1 MSKFIILEK
10 EYNNYKTINNII
22 DLYKS
27 DVKNIKYFEN
37 AIERF
42 ILARCQIYDPP
53 YGFHYIDK
61 TKEMPIIKILFKE
74 LNKKKDM
81 YKFDIKKMVNDI
93 LNIIQNNAKINNSI
107 KTSDQNN
114 KPQIN
119 DNVIMYKDFLYKL
132 NQKDTNLLKKT
143 NLINFTICLLRY
155 KSILS
160 KGQHCALPQSTYDIL
175 YNKYNFKVEGFS
187 SPFNSRL
194 NKYNDTYIGSLFYE
208 IDKYFGS
215 IGKFSLVNI
224 LDDKIKGNWMVNP
237 PFISELLTETAEIIL
252 EGLDKLTF
260 NRTFIFMMP
269 YWDDNEG
276 LIKLR
281 ESKYHHK
288 SIILPKF
295 DSYIECDDKKIK
307 TQSDTILIVI
317 TNDNT
322 FSIDDNLIINSAKY

>member
-1 MSKFIILEK
+1 MNKLLILEK
-10 EYNNYKTINNII
+10 EYNNYKTINKII
-22 DLYKS
+22 DLYNTDS
-27 DVKNIKYFEN
+27 KNIKYFEN

-53 YGFHYIDK
+53 YGFHPIDK
-61 TKEMPIIKILFKE
+61 TKEMSIIKILFKE

-81 YKFDIKKMVNDI
+81 YKFDIKKMINDI
-93 LNIIQNNAKINNSI
+93 LNIIQNNANINNSI
-107 KTSDQNN
+107 KKSQT
-114 KPQIN
+114 KPTIN
-119 DNVIMYKDFLYKL
+119 DNVIIYKDFIYKL
-132 NQKDTNLLKKT
+132 NQKEIILLQKT
-143 NLINFTICLLRY
+143 NLINFIICLLRY

-187 SPFNSRL
+187 SPFNSKL

-224 LDDKIKGNWMVNP
+224 LDEKIKGNWMVNP

-252 EGLDKLTF
+252 EGLDKLKF
-260 NRTFIFMMP
+260 SRTFIFMMP

-281 ESKYHHK
+281 KSKYHYK

-295 DSYIECDDKKIK
+295 QSYIECDDKKIR
-307 TQSDTILIVI
+307 TQSDTILIVVS
-317 TNDNT
+317 NDSK

>member
-1 MSKFIILEK
+1 MNKLLILEK
-10 EYNNYKTINNII
+10 EYNNYKTINKII
-22 DLYKS
+22 DLYNTDS
-27 DVKNIKYFEN
+27 KNIKYFEN

-53 YGFHYIDK
+53 YGFHPIDK
-61 TKEMPIIKILFKE
+61 TKEMSIIKILFKE

-81 YKFDIKKMVNDI
+81 YKFDIKKMINDI
-93 LNIIQNNAKINNSI
+93 LNIIQNNANINNSI
-107 KTSDQNN
+107 KKSQT
-114 KPQIN
+114 KPTIN
-119 DNVIMYKDFLYKL
+119 DNVIIYKDFIYKL
-132 NQKDTNLLKKT
+132 NQKEIILLQKT
-143 NLINFTICLLRY
+143 NLINFIICLLRY

-187 SPFNSRL
+187 SPFNSKL

-252 EGLDKLTF
+252 EGLDKLKF
-260 NRTFIFMMP
+260 SRTFIFMMP

-295 DSYIECDDKKIK
+295 QSYIECDDKKIR
-307 TQSDTILIVI
+307 TQSDTILIVVS
-317 TNDNT
+317 NDSK

>member
-1 MSKFIILEK
+1 MNKLLILEK
-10 EYNNYKTINNII
+10 EYNNYKTINKII
-22 DLYKS
+22 DLYNTDS
-27 DVKNIKYFEN
+27 KNIKYFEN

-53 YGFHYIDK
+53 YGFHPIDK
-61 TKEMPIIKILFKE
+61 TKEMSIIKILFKE

-81 YKFDIKKMVNDI
+81 YKFDIKKMINDI
-93 LNIIQNNAKINNSI
+93 LNIIQNNANINNSI
-107 KTSDQNN
+107 KKSQT
-114 KPQIN
+114 KPTIN
-119 DNVIMYKDFLYKL
+119 DNVIIYKDFIYKL
-132 NQKDTNLLKKT
+132 NQKETNLLQKT
-143 NLINFTICLLRY
+143 NLINFIICLLRY

-187 SPFNSRL
+187 SPFNSKL

-252 EGLDKLTF
+252 EGLDKLKF
-260 NRTFIFMMP
+260 SRTFIFMMP

-295 DSYIECDDKKIK
+295 QSYIECDDKKIR
-307 TQSDTILIVI
+307 TQSDTILIVV
-317 TNDNT
+317 TNDSK
-322 FSIDDNLIINSAKY
+322 FSIDDNLIIKSAKY

>member
-1 MSKFIILEK
+1 MNKLLILEK
-10 EYNNYKTINNII
+10 EYNNYKTINKII
-22 DLYKS
+22 DLYNTDS
-27 DVKNIKYFEN
+27 KNIKYFEN

-53 YGFHYIDK
+53 YGFHPIDK
-61 TKEMPIIKILFKE
+61 TKEMFIIKILFKE

-81 YKFDIKKMVNDI
+81 YKFDIKKMINDI
-93 LNIIQNNAKINNSI
+93 LNIIQNNANINNSI
-107 KTSDQNN
+107 KKSQT
-114 KPQIN
+114 KPTIN
-119 DNVIMYKDFLYKL
+119 DNVIIYKDFIYKL
-132 NQKDTNLLKKT
+132 NQKEIILLQKT
-143 NLINFTICLLRY
+143 NLINFIICLLRY

-187 SPFNSRL
+187 SPFNSKL

-252 EGLDKLTF
+252 EGLDKLKF
-260 NRTFIFMMP
+260 SRTFIFMMP

-295 DSYIECDDKKIK
+295 QSYIECDDKKIR
-307 TQSDTILIVI
+307 TQSDTILIVV
-317 TNDNT
+317 TNDSR

>member
-1 MSKFIILEK
+1 MSKLLILQK
-10 EYNNYKTINNII
+10 EYNNYKTINKII
-22 DLYKS
+22 DLYNT
-27 DVKNIKYFEN
+27 DPKNIKYFEN

-42 ILARCQIYDPP
+42 ILARCQLYDPP
-53 YGFHYIDK
+53 YGFHPIDK
-61 TKEMPIIKILFKE
+61 SKEMSIIKILFKE

-81 YKFDIKKMVNDI
+81 YKFDIKKMINDI
-93 LNIIQNNAKINNSI
+93 LNIIQHNAKVNNSL
-107 KTSDQNN
+107 KSDSTH
-114 KPQIN
+114 KPTIN
-119 DNVIMYKDFLYKL
+119 DNVIIYQDFIYKL
-132 NQKDTNLLKKT
+132 NQKETNLLKKT

-194 NKYNDTYIGSLFYE
+194 NKYDDTYIGSLFYE
-208 IDKYFGS
+208 VDKYFGS
-215 IGKFSLVNI
+215 IGKFSLANI
-224 LDDKIKGNWMVNP
+224 LDEKIKGNWMVNP

-260 NRTFIFMMP
+260 SRTFIFMMP

-295 DSYIECDDKKIK
+295 HSYIECDDKKIR
-307 TQSDTILIVI
+307 TQSDTILIVVS
-317 TNDNT
+317 NDSK

>member
-1 MSKFIILEK
+1 MNKLLILEK
-10 EYNNYKTINNII
+10 EYNNYKTINKII
-22 DLYKS
+22 DLYNT
-27 DVKNIKYFEN
+27 DLKNIKYFEN

-53 YGFHYIDK
+53 YGFHPIDK
-61 TKEMPIIKILFKE
+61 NKEMSIIKILFKE

-81 YKFDIKKMVNDI
+81 YKFDIKKMINDI
-93 LNIIQNNAKINNSI
+93 LNIIQNNANINNSI
-107 KTSDQNN
+107 KKSQT
-114 KPQIN
+114 KPTIN
-119 DNVIMYKDFLYKL
+119 DNIIIYKDFIYKL
-132 NQKDTNLLKKT
+132 NQKEIILLQKT
-143 NLINFTICLLRY
+143 NLTNFIICLLRY

-237 PFISELLTETAEIIL
+237 PFISELLTETAKIIL
-252 EGLDKLTF
+252 EGLDKLKF
-260 NRTFIFMMP
+260 SRAFIFMMP

-295 DSYIECDDKKIK
+295 QSYIECDDKKVR
-307 TQSDTILIVI
+307 TQSDTILIVV
-317 TNDNT
+317 TNDSK

>member
-1 MSKFIILEK
+1 MNKLLILEK
-10 EYNNYKTINNII
+10 EYNNYKTINKII
-22 DLYKS
+22 DLYNTDS
-27 DVKNIKYFEN
+27 KNIKYFEN

-53 YGFHYIDK
+53 YGFHPIDK
-61 TKEMPIIKILFKE
+61 TKEMSIIKILFKE

-81 YKFDIKKMVNDI
+81 YKFDIKKMINDI
-93 LNIIQNNAKINNSI
+93 LNIIQNNANINNSI
-107 KTSDQNN
+107 KKSQT
-114 KPQIN
+114 KPTIN
-119 DNVIMYKDFLYKL
+119 DNVIIYKDFIYKL
-132 NQKDTNLLKKT
+132 NQKEIILLQKT
-143 NLINFTICLLRY
+143 NLINFIICLLRY

-187 SPFNSRL
+187 SPFNSKL

-252 EGLDKLTF
+252 EGLDKLKF
-260 NRTFIFMMP
+260 SRTFIFMMP

-295 DSYIECDDKKIK
+295 QSYIECDDKKIR
-307 TQSDTILIVI
+307 TQSDTILIVV
-317 TNDNT
+317 TNDSR

>member
-1 MSKFIILEK
+1 MNKLLILEK
-10 EYNNYKTINNII
+10 EYNNYKAINKII
-22 DLYKS
+22 DLYNTDS
-27 DVKNIKYFEN
+27 KNIKYFEN

-42 ILARCQIYDPP
+42 ILSRCQIYEPP
-53 YGFHYIDK
+53 YGFHPIDK
-61 TKEMPIIKILFKE
+61 TKEMSIIKILFKE

-81 YKFDIKKMVNDI
+81 YKFDIKKMINDI
-93 LNIIQNNAKINNSI
+93 LNIIQNNANINNSI
-107 KTSDQNN
+107 KKSQT
-114 KPQIN
+114 KPTIN
-119 DNVIMYKDFLYKL
+119 DNIIIYKDFIYKL
-132 NQKDTNLLKKT
+132 NQKEIILLQKT
-143 NLINFTICLLRY
+143 NLTNFIICLLRY

-252 EGLDKLTF
+252 EGLDKLKF
-260 NRTFIFMMP
+260 SRTFIFMMP
-269 YWDDNEG
+269 YWDDNDG

-281 ESKYHHK
+281 KSKYHHK

-295 DSYIECDDKKIK
+295 QSYIECDDKKVR
-307 TQSDTILIVI
+307 TQSDTILIVV
-317 TNDNT
+317 TNDSK

>member
-1 MSKFIILEK
+1 MNKLLILEK
-10 EYNNYKTINNII
+10 EYNNYKTINKII
-22 DLYKS
+22 DLYNTDS
-27 DVKNIKYFEN
+27 KNIKYFEN

-53 YGFHYIDK
+53 YGFHPIDK
-61 TKEMPIIKILFKE
+61 TKEMFIIKILFKE

-81 YKFDIKKMVNDI
+81 YKFDIKKMINDI
-93 LNIIQNNAKINNSI
+93 LNIIQNNANINNSI
-107 KTSDQNN
+107 KKSQT
-114 KPQIN
+114 KPTIN
-119 DNVIMYKDFLYKL
+119 DNVIIYKDFIYKL
-132 NQKDTNLLKKT
+132 NQKEIILLQKT
-143 NLINFTICLLRY
+143 NLINFIICLLRY

-187 SPFNSRL
+187 SPFNSKL

-252 EGLDKLTF
+252 EGLDKLKF
-260 NRTFIFMMP
+260 SRTFIFMMP
-269 YWDDNEG
+269 YWDDNDG

-281 ESKYHHK
+281 KSKYHHK

-295 DSYIECDDKKIK
+295 QSYIECDDKKIR
-307 TQSDTILIVI
+307 TQSDTILIVVS
-317 TNDNT
+317 NDSK

>member
-1 MSKFIILEK
+1 MNKLLILEK
-10 EYNNYKTINNII
+10 EYNNYKTINKII
-22 DLYKS
+22 DLYNTDS
-27 DVKNIKYFEN
+27 KNIKYFEN

-53 YGFHYIDK
+53 YGFHHIDK
-61 TKEMPIIKILFKE
+61 TKEMSIIKILFKE

-81 YKFDIKKMVNDI
+81 YKFDIKKMINDI
-93 LNIIQNNAKINNSI
+93 LNIIQNNANINNSI
-107 KTSDQNN
+107 KKSQT
-114 KPQIN
+114 KPTIN
-119 DNVIMYKDFLYKL
+119 DNVIIYKDFIYKL
-132 NQKDTNLLKKT
+132 NQKETNLLQKT
-143 NLINFTICLLRY
+143 NLTNFIICLLRY

-215 IGKFSLVNI
+215 IGKFSLINI
-224 LDDKIKGNWMVNP
+224 LDEKIKGNWMVNP

-252 EGLDKLTF
+252 EGLDKLKF
-260 NRTFIFMMP
+260 SRTFIFMMP

-295 DSYIECDDKKIK
+295 KSYIECDDKKIR
-307 TQSDTILIVI
+307 TQSDTILIVV
-317 TNDNT
+317 TNDSKFN
-322 FSIDDNLIINSAKY
+322 IDDNLIINSAKY